1 MKYILPIVT
10 SFSGGIAV
18 GGAYISFVTI
28 LGIIPRLIQL
38 TDTTK
43 YKYLYE
49 GLYIL
54 GTLGFTILE
63 FSDFYIELGSI
74 IIVIIGLLF
83 GIYVGLFSSALAE
96 TLNVLPVISKKFK
109 IKKSMKLVF
118 YALALGKAAGALY
131 YFVFRIGG

>member
-54 GTLGFTILE
+54 GTIGFTILE

-74 IIVIIGLLF
+74 IIVIIGLFF

-96 TLNVLPVISKKFK
+96 TLNVLPVISKNFK
-109 IKKSMKLVF
+109 IKKNMKQVF
-118 YALALGKAAGALY
+118 YALALGKASGALY
-131 YFVFRIGG
+131 YFVFKIGG

>member
-38 TDTTK
+38 TDTSK

-54 GTLGFTILE
+54 GTIGFTILE

-74 IIVIIGLLF
+74 IIVIIGLFF

-96 TLNVLPVISKKFK
+96 TLNVLPVISKNFK
-109 IKKSMKLVF
+109 IKKNMKQVF
-118 YALALGKAAGALY
+118 YALALGKASGALY
-131 YFVFRIGG
+131 YFVFKIGG